1 MLLLKQRVFVT
12 RKIPDEGLRR
22 ITERFDTTVWDSQ
35 EPPSIQEIVQNA
47 EDCDGL
53 VTLLSDPI
61 GPAVINKLPKLKVI
75 AQYAVGYDNIDVP
88 LATKRKIAVTNT
100 PGVLTETT
108 ADLTWTL
115 LMAASRRIT
124 EADRY
129 IRDKKWDVAW
139 GPELLLGTD
148 IFGAT
153 LGIVGM
159 GRIGQ
164 SVARRASGFNM
175 KILYYSR
182 TRNEQIE
189 NELDAKYVD
198 LHTLLRE
205 SDIVTLHIPLNS
217 ETHHL
222 ISKAELE
229 IMKEDSI
236 LVNTSRGKVVDE
248 NALYNA
254 LKEGHIG
261 SAGLDVFQEEP
272 ISKDSPLLDLY
283 NIVISPHIGSAS
295 KSTRAIMSSMCAENL
310 IAALDGNIPPNIVN
324 PEVLRNE

>member
-1 MLLLKQRVFVT
+1 MKQRVFVT
-12 RKIPDEGLRR
+12 RKIPDEGLRM
-22 ITERFDTTVWDSQ
+22 ITEKFDTTVWPSE
-35 EPPSIQEIVQNA
+35 EPPSIQEIVQSA
-47 EDCDGL
+47 EDCEGL

-61 GPAVINKLPKLKVI
+61 EQDVINKLPKLRVI
-75 AQYAVGYDNIDVP
+75 AQYAVGYDNIDVS

-115 LMAASRRIT
+115 LMAASRRIV

-175 KILYYSR
+175 TILYYSR
-182 TRNEQIE
+182 TRNETIE
-189 NELDAKYVD
+189 NELDVKHVD

-205 SDIVTLHIPLNS
+205 SDIVTLHVPLNS

-222 ISKAELE
+222 ISKEEFE

-248 NALYNA
+248 SALYDA

-272 ISKDSPLLDLY
+272 ISKDSPLLGLH
-283 NIVISPHIGSAS
+283 NIVISPHVGSAS
-295 KSTRAIMSSMCAENL
+295 KNTRAIMSRMCAENL
-310 IAALDGNIPPNIVN
+310 IAALDGNMPPNIVN
-324 PEVLRNE
+324 PEVLGNE

>member
-1 MLLLKQRVFVT
+1 VLLLKQRVFVT

-22 ITERFDTTVWDSQ
+22 ITEKFDTTVWSSQ

-47 EDCDGL
+47 EDCDGI

-61 GPAVINKLPKLKVI
+61 GPDVINKLPKLRVI

-108 ADLTWTL
+108 ADLTWAL
-115 LMAASRRIT
+115 LMAASRRIV

-164 SVARRASGFNM
+164 SVARRALGFNM
-175 KILYYSR
+175 KTLYYSR
-182 TRNEQIE
+182 TRNEKIE
-189 NELDAKYVD
+189 NELDVKHVD

-222 ISKAELE
+222 IGKAELE

-236 LVNTSRGKVVDE
+236 LVNTSRGKVIDE
-248 NALYNA
+248 SALYNA

-272 ISKDSPLLDLY
+272 ISKDSPILDLH
-283 NIVISPHIGSAS
+283 NIVLAPHIGSAS
-295 KSTRAIMSSMCAENL
+295 KNTRATMSLMCAENL
-310 IAALDGNIPPNIVN
+310 IEVLEGNMPPNIVN
-324 PEVLRNE
+324 PEVLQNE

>member
-1 MLLLKQRVFVT
+1 MKQRVFVT
-12 RKIPDEGLRR
+12 RKIPDEGLRM
-22 ITERFDTTVWDSQ
+22 ITDKFDTTVWPSE
-35 EPPSIQEIVQNA
+35 EPPSIQEIVQSA
-47 EDCDGL
+47 EDCEGL

-61 GPAVINKLPKLKVI
+61 GQDVIDKLPKLKVI
-75 AQYAVGYDNIDVP
+75 AQYAVGYDNIDVS

-115 LMAASRRIT
+115 LMAASRRIV

-182 TRNEQIE
+182 TRNETIE
-189 NELDAKYVD
+189 NELDVKHVD
-198 LHTLLRE
+198 LYTLLRE
-205 SDIVTLHIPLNS
+205 SDIVTLHVPLNS

-222 ISKAELE
+222 ISKEEFE

-248 NALYNA
+248 SALYNA
-254 LKEGHIG
+254 LKKGYIG

-272 ISKDSPLLDLY
+272 ISKDSPLLGLH
-283 NIVISPHIGSAS
+283 NIVISPHVGSAS
-295 KSTRAIMSSMCAENL
+295 KNTRAIMSRMCAENL
-310 IAALDGNIPPNIVN
+310 IAALDGNMPPNIVN
-324 PEVLRNE
+324 PEVL

>member
-1 MLLLKQRVFVT
+1 MLFR
-12 RKIPDEGLRR
+12 
-22 ITERFDTTVWDSQ
+22 S
-35 EPPSIQEIVQNA
+35 
-47 EDCDGL
+47 
-53 VTLLSDPI
+53 
-61 GPAVINKLPKLKVI
+61 
-75 AQYAVGYDNIDVP
+75 
-88 LATKRKIAVTNT
+88 
-100 PGVLTETT
+100 GVLTETI

-115 LMAASRRIT
+115 LMAASRRIV

-189 NELDAKYVD
+189 NELDAKHVD
-198 LHTLLRE
+198 LHTLLLE

-248 NALYNA
+248 SALYNA

-310 IAALDGNIPPNIVN
+310 IAALDGNMPPNIVN

>member
-1 MLLLKQRVFVT
+1 MKLRVFVT

-22 ITERFDTTVWDSQ
+22 ITDKFDTTVWASE

-61 GPAVINKLPKLKVI
+61 GSDVINKLPKLKVI

-108 ADLTWTL
+108 ADLTWAL
-115 LMAASRRIT
+115 LMAASRRIA

-129 IRDKKWDVAW
+129 VRDKKWVVAW

-164 SVARRASGFNM
+164 SVARRAAGFKM

-182 TRNEQIE
+182 TRNENIE
-189 NELDAKYVD
+189 NELDAKHVD
-198 LHTLLRE
+198 LNTLLRE
-205 SDIVTLHIPLNS
+205 SDIVTLHVPLNS
-217 ETHHL
+217 ETNHL

-229 IMKEDSI
+229 MMK
-236 LVNTSRGKVVDE
+236 
-248 NALYNA
+248 
-254 LKEGHIG
+254 
-261 SAGLDVFQEEP
+261 
-272 ISKDSPLLDLY
+272 
-283 NIVISPHIGSAS
+283 
-295 KSTRAIMSSMCAENL
+295 
-310 IAALDGNIPPNIVN
+310 
-324 PEVLRNE
+324 

>member
-1 MLLLKQRVFVT
+1 VLLLKQRVFVT
-12 RKIPDEGLRR
+12 RKIPDEGLKM
-22 ITERFDTTVWDSQ
+22 ITEKFDTTVWSSQ
-35 EPPSIQEIVQNA
+35 EPPSIQEIIQNA

-53 VTLLSDPI
+53 VTLLSDSI
-61 GPAVINKLPKLKVI
+61 GPDVINKLPKLRVI
-75 AQYAVGYDNIDVP
+75 AQYAVGYDNIDVS

-108 ADLTWTL
+108 ADLTWAL
-115 LMAASRRIT
+115 LMAASRRIV

-139 GPELLLGTD
+139 GPELLLGSD

-164 SVARRASGFNM
+164 SVARRAAGFNM
-175 KILYYSR
+175 K
-182 TRNEQIE
+182 IE
-189 NELDAKYVD
+189 NELDAKHVD

-229 IMKEDSI
+229 MMKENSI

-248 NALYNA
+248 SALYTA

-272 ISKDSPLLDLY
+272 ISKNSPLLDLE
-283 NIVISPHIGSAS
+283 NVVIVPHIGSAS
-295 KSTRAIMSSMCAENL
+295 KNTRATMSRMCAENL
-310 IAALDGNIPPNIVN
+310 IAALDGNMPPNIIN
-324 PEVLRNE
+324 PEVQ

>member
-1 MLLLKQRVFVT
+1 MKQRVFVT
-12 RKIPDEGLRR
+12 RKIPDEGLKM
-22 ITERFDTTVWDSQ
+22 ITEKFDTTVWPSQ
-35 EPPSIQEIVQNA
+35 EPPSIQEIIQNA

-53 VTLLSDPI
+53 VTLLSDSI
-61 GPAVINKLPKLKVI
+61 GPDVINKLPKLRVI

-108 ADLTWTL
+108 ADLTWAL
-115 LMAASRRIT
+115 LMAASRRIA

-139 GPELLLGTD
+139 GPEMLLGSD

-182 TRNEQIE
+182 TRNKNIE
-189 NELDAKYVD
+189 NELDVKHVD

-229 IMKEDSI
+229 MMKENSI

-248 NALYNA
+248 SALYNA

-272 ISKDSPLLDLY
+272 ISKNSPLLDLE
-283 NIVISPHIGSAS
+283 NVVIVPHIGSAS
-295 KSTRAIMSSMCAENL
+295 KNTRATMSRMCAENL
-310 IAALDGNIPPNIVN
+310 IAALDGNMPPNIVN
-324 PEVLRNE
+324 PEVQ

>member
-1 MLLLKQRVFVT
+1 MKKRVFVT

-22 ITERFDTTVWDSQ
+22 ITEKFDTIVWDSK

-61 GPAVINKLPKLKVI
+61 GPDVINKLPKLKVI
-75 AQYAVGYDNIDVP
+75 AQYAVGYDNIDIP

-108 ADLTWTL
+108 ADLTWAL
-115 LMAASRRIT
+115 LMAASRRIA

-182 TRNEQIE
+182 TRNESIE
-189 NELDAKYVD
+189 NELDVKHVD

-222 ISKAELE
+222 ISKTEFEL
-229 IMKEDSI
+229 MKEDSI

-248 NALYNA
+248 SALYNA
-254 LKEGHIG
+254 LKVGHIG

-272 ISKDSPLLDLY
+272 ISKDSPLLDLH

-295 KSTRAIMSSMCAENL
+295 KNTRAIMSRMCAENL
-310 IAALDGNIPPNIVN
+310 IAALDGNMPPNIVN
-324 PEVLRNE
+324 PEVL

>member
-1 MLLLKQRVFVT
+1 MVKKRVFVT

-22 ITERFDTTVWDSQ
+22 ITEKFDTIVWDSK

-61 GPAVINKLPKLKVI
+61 GPDVINKLPKLKVI
-75 AQYAVGYDNIDVP
+75 AQYAVGYDNIDVL

-108 ADLTWTL
+108 ADLTWAL
-115 LMAASRRIT
+115 LMAASRRIA

-129 IRDKKWDVAW
+129 IREKKWDVAW

-182 TRNEQIE
+182 TRNESIE
-189 NELDAKYVD
+189 NELDVKHVD

-222 ISKAELE
+222 ISKTEFEL
-229 IMKEDSI
+229 MKEDSI

-248 NALYNA
+248 SALYNA
-254 LKEGHIG
+254 LKVGHIG

-272 ISKDSPLLDLY
+272 ISKDSPLLDLH

-295 KSTRAIMSSMCAENL
+295 KNTRAVMSRMCAENL
-310 IAALDGNIPPNIVN
+310 IAVLEGNVPPNIVN
-324 PEVLRNE
+324 PEVL